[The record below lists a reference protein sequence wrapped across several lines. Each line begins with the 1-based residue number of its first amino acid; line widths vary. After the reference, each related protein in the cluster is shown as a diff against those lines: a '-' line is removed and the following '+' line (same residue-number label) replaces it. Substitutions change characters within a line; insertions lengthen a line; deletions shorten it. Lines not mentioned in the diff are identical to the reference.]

1 MVMWKKGIKFEEKCI
16 SKLRELGFQHISKT
30 PISGDYGADIVAHL
44 QQIKYIFQCKDVRKR
59 QGVRAIQE
67 IIGAK
72 TVYKAN
78 KCVVISSS
86 GFTHNAYNL
95 AKANFILLLKSDELF
110 DAEGINILFDDAIM
124 NLENANII
132 THDYNIIEEFYK
144 TKEKIGHTPTLPELD
159 KTLRYKIRKVYGGY
173 CAFINSIDEKLKRS
187 APTREIIKEEYIRIR
202 TLLRKVPTANDIKAN
217 THFPYNQFHAY
228 PLTKLQKE
236 CGDSPNCDRSV
247 TNVDLI
253 NEYLDLEKKLG
264 HKPNGLD
271 IDKYG
276 KHGSHLYIRR
286 FGSLKKFYSLPEIS
300 AKELLKEPLNKKEI
314 VAFYLMLKF
323 IFNRQQI
330 PLTYGNIKRLSCGEY
345 KPFPISAIEY
355 KYKNFRDF
363 CMLLENN
370 ESVKELEN
378 KFNKLINNFIRDTDF

>member
-1 MVMWKKGIKFEEKCI
+1 MWKKGIKFEEKCI

-30 PISGDYGADIVAHL
+30 PISGDYGADIEAYFNKMKCV
-44 QQIKYIFQCKDVRKR
+44 FQCKNHEKR
-59 QGVRAIQE
+59 QGVRAVQE
-67 IIGAK
+67 ILGAK
-72 TVYKAN
+72 TIYEAK

-86 GFTHNAYNL
+86 GFTKNAYTL
-95 AKANFILLLKSDELF
+95 AKANSILLLKADDLF
-110 DAEGINILFDDAIM
+110 KSEDIKTLLDDTFIDV
-124 NLENANII
+124 ENANII

-144 TKEKIGHTPTLPELD
+144 IKEKIGHIPTLSELD
-159 KTLRYKIRKVYGGY
+159 KTLRYKINKVYGGY
-173 CAFINSIDEKLKRS
+173 TIFINEIGERLKRS

-217 THFPYNQFHAY
+217 THLPYNQFHTY

-236 CGDSPNCDRSV
+236 CGDIPNCDRSV

-264 HKPNGLD
+264 HKPNGQD

-314 VAFYLMLKF
+314 VAFYLMLRF

-330 PLTYGNIKRLSCGEY
+330 PLTYGNIKKLSCGEY

-355 KYKNFRDF
+355 KYKNFGDF

-378 KFNKLINNFIRDTDF
+378 NFNKLINNFIRNTDL